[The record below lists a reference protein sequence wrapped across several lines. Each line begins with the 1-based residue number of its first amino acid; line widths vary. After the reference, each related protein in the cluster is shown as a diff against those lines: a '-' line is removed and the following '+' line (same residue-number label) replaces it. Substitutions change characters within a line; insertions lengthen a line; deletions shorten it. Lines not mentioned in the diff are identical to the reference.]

1 MIEVIREYPAHKND
15 GCSLVIIIGQRSRRW
30 LRAAAGA
37 IGVEDTAAMAGTDI
51 HAEVAS
57 DTKESNVGFYE
68 QRGFHVT
75 GTIDNPDGGPRLWA
89 MWREPARG

>member
-57 DTKESNVGFYE
+57 DTKESNVGE
-68 QRGFHVT
+68 ILGEAARSTMV
-75 GTIDNPDGGPRLWA
+75 IASSAVDGGFRLKSSI
-89 MWREPARG
+89 